1 MSELKLKVKTNA
13 DLVLVV
19 EDKEYPLQIQEDCLV
34 QLIESAKND
43 IKEGRSYSVEEAL
56 TKLKN
61 SRNNQGE

>member
-61 SRNNQGE
+61 SRNN